1 MSELTPEV
9 ICNHLRELPENLSP
23 EDVNLINAMKK
34 AAVEC
39 AKGITGL
46 KDEQMEE
53 HEDITIAV
61 LTIISDMWDNR
72 SMTVNQANIN
82 KTADTILGLHRINL
96 VPTPEVIE

>member
-1 MSELTPEV
+1 
-9 ICNHLRELPENLSP
+9 
-23 EDVNLINAMKK
+23 MKK

-82 KTADTILGLHRINL
+82 KTADTNLGLHRINL

>member
-1 MSELTPEV
+1 
-9 ICNHLRELPENLSP
+9 
-23 EDVNLINAMKK
+23 MKK

-72 SMTVNQANIN
+72 SMTVNQININ